1 MADQDVSTLSQGD
14 VVVDYVL
21 KGTDRQLRDR
31 YIDTP
36 TLPIYGSNGQPLP
49 YNAAGECE

>member
-14 VVVDYVL
+14 VVVIMSK

-36 TLPIYGSNGQPLP
+36 TLLIYGSNMDNRYRIMQRRM
-49 YNAAGECE
+49 